1 MYKSSLFINQKT
13 LGKLIIYFFI
23 LLCFF
28 DLIYPNKGEN
38 VNRIVPVIGRSLFL
52 FVSILYVF
60 NTVLFR
66 EIRIKKTLTGGS
78 FVLLGFLFLVVS
90 ILINLTSF
98 VININIFVK
107 ILYWIFGFFFFHYAL
122 SKGTINEK
130 QLKIFVSIAVLIYFS
145 VIIRDFNNV
154 DLFRGSKNYFVSN
167 NSYILLK
174 LTPLVFLINHR
185 IKKVLL
191 ILISIGI
198 IMSFKRGAILAIFF
212 ILMMFVFSEMKKSK
226 LFIGIFTLIVISGLI
241 SFVLSLNLD
250 VLYSRLTDFED
261 IDSFGSGRG
270 KMFGLIINDMLIED
284 FNLINFIFGNGF
296 LSTKDFFGSKIG
308 YRILAHS
315 DFFEFFY
322 DYGVLGLIIYLNCIK
337 KLFLLNTFYKKTE
350 YSLVIKST
358 LIIIVLSAFYSINF
372 FTPEM
377 IYLMLPIAFLEFK
390 RIQIL
395 STNSL

>member
-60 NTVLFR
+60 NTVFFR

-90 ILINLTSF
+90 ILINPTSF

-107 ILYWIFGFFFFHYAL
+107 ILYWIFGFFFFYYAL

-167 NSYILLK
+167 NSYI
-174 LTPLVFLINHR
+174 
-185 IKKVLL
+185 
-191 ILISIGI
+191 
-198 IMSFKRGAILAIFF
+198 
-212 ILMMFVFSEMKKSK
+212 FS
-226 LFIGIFTLIVISGLI
+226 
-241 SFVLSLNLD
+241 NP
-250 VLYSRLTDFED
+250 
-261 IDSFGSGRG
+261 
-270 KMFGLIINDMLIED
+270 
-284 FNLINFIFGNGF
+284 INF
-296 LSTKDFFGSKIG
+296 DERSK
-308 YRILAHS
+308 
-315 DFFEFFY
+315 
-322 DYGVLGLIIYLNCIK
+322 
-337 KLFLLNTFYKKTE
+337 
-350 YSLVIKST
+350 
-358 LIIIVLSAFYSINF
+358 
-372 FTPEM
+372 PQ
-377 IYLMLPIAFLEFK
+377 
-390 RIQIL
+390 RIQ
-395 STNSL
+395 TCGVQRSLPRLRNHTHHVLPGTRRQRTP